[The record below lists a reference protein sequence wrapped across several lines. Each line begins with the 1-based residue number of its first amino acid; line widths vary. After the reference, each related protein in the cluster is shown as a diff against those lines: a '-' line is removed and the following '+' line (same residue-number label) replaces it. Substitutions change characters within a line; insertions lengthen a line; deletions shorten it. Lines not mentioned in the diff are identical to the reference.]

1 MTDRK
6 KINNWLYNKVVRL
19 TLILLAIL
27 AVVLF
32 VGLALN
38 EYRNNLSPVIRLPYK
53 NESMEDYVMSIEWT
67 NWRKEWIDTEHEN
80 YIYVT
85 GPYDVEHLRLTASK
99 TFDKKNY
106 DITVCVRNVEEN
118 TMTYIR
124 YSSDIFRPKE
134 DRIYYVK
141 IVE

>member
-1 MTDRK
+1 MK
-6 KINNWLYNKVVRL
+6 KVSQIW
-19 TLILLAIL
+19 IF
-27 AVVLF
+27 AVLFIIVLF

-38 EYRNNLSPVIRLPYK
+38 EYRNNLFPVIRLPYK

-85 GPYDVEHLRLTASK
+85 GPYDVAHLRLTASK

-106 DITVCVRNVEEN
+106 DITVCVRNMEEN

-124 YSSDIFRPKE
+124 YSSDISRPKE
-134 DRIYYVK
+134 NRIYYVK
-141 IVE
+141 TVE

>member
-1 MTDRK
+1 MRTLFT
-6 KINNWLYNKVVRL
+6 ISVMNNKVVRL
-19 TLILLAIL
+19 IPILLAIF
-27 AVVLF
+27 AIVLF

-67 NWRKEWIDTEHEN
+67 NWRKEWIDTEHVN

-99 TFDKKNY
+99 TFDKKKY
-106 DITVCVRNVEEN
+106 DITVCVRNMEEN

-124 YSSDIFRPKE
+124 YSSDISRPKE

-141 IVE
+141 TVE

>member
-1 MTDRK
+1 MK
-6 KINNWLYNKVVRL
+6 KISRIW
-19 TLILLAIL
+19 IF
-27 AVVLF
+27 AVLFIIVLF

-99 TFDKKNY
+99 TFDK
-106 DITVCVRNVEEN
+106 
-118 TMTYIR
+118 
-124 YSSDIFRPKE
+124 
-134 DRIYYVK
+134 RIMISLYV
-141 IVE
+141 